1 MDEKASI
8 HCCLVMR
15 KSRVAHTKF
24 VSVQRLE
31 LTAVALSGK
40 VSILLRKELTSHPI
54 HHYTDSQ
61 MVLEYINN
69 DSERFISNRVQL
81 IQEHSEQN

>member
-8 HCCLVMR
+8 HCCLVMG
-15 KSRVAHTKF
+15 KSRVAHAKF

-31 LTAVALSGK
+31 LTSAALSGK
-40 VSILLRKELTSHPI
+40 VSFLLRKELTIHPI

-61 MVLEYINN
+61 VVLEYINN

-81 IQEHSEQN
+81 IQEHSEPN